1 MKKNFKI
8 VLALALAL
16 VLAFALVG
24 CSGESDKDADG
35 GAAAKTVVK
44 IGIGQPLT
52 AGAVAI
58 GQGERR
64 GALLAIKQANESA
77 KAKELG
83 IEFVGVDGDD
93 MGDPKTGVNV
103 ANMFVTDKAL
113 VGVVGHLNSGVSIA
127 ASKVYNEA
135 KVVMISPSSTNPELT
150 TLGYNNVFR
159 TCPTDA
165 VQGPAAAGVMFND
178 LGFKKIAVVTDSTPY
193 GDGLGAEVARVFEE
207 LGGEVAITEKTSDKD
222 TNFTALATKIKGEGV
237 DTVYYGGIYE
247 PFALF
252 AKQLKEAGVDGP
264 VFGPDGCYAQE
275 FIDIAGAKNAEGS
288 YVSSVGL
295 PLAESPGGT
304 AFLEAFKAEYPNEDN
319 GAYDGYAYDA
329 ANSIINGVFA
339 AAEGLGDATK
349 LFSPEGRDKIIEGVA
364 SVNFDGV
371 TGKVQFDDKGDTLN
385 KVVTVYQVKDGAW
398 VPVLYPA
405 VD

>member
-1 MKKNFKI
+1 MKKNLKI

-24 CSGESDKDADG
+24 CSAKKADDG
-35 GAAAKTVVK
+35 AAAAKTVIK

-64 GALLAIKQANESA
+64 GALLAIKQANASD
-77 KAKELG
+77 KAKELN

-103 ANMFVTDKAL
+103 ANMFVTDKAI

-127 ASKVYNEA
+127 AAKVYNEA
-135 KVVMISPSSTNPELT
+135 KVAMISPSSTNPELT
-150 TLGYNNVFR
+150 ALGYNNVFR

-165 VQGPAAAGVMFND
+165 VQGPAAANVIFTD
-178 LGFKKIAVVTDSTPY
+178 LGFKKIAVITDSTPY
-193 GDGLGAEVARVFEE
+193 GDGLGAEVSKVFTE
-207 LGGEVAITEKTSDKD
+207 LGGKVVITEKTSDKD
-222 TNFTALATKIKGEGV
+222 TNFTALATKIKAAGV

-275 FIDIAGAKNAEGS
+275 FIDIAGAKNADGS

-295 PLAESPGGT
+295 PLEESPGGT
-304 AFLEAFKAEYPNEDN
+304 AFLEAFKAEYPSDGN

-329 ANSIINGVFA
+329 ANAIINGVFA
-339 AAEGLGDATK
+339 AATELGDSAK
-349 LFSPEGRDKIIEGVA
+349 LTSPEGRDKIIAGIA
-364 SVNFDGV
+364 AVNFDGV
-371 TGKVQFDDKGDTLN
+371 TGKVQFDEKGDTLN
-385 KVVTVYQVKDGAW
+385 KVVTIYQVKDGKWA
-398 VPVLYPA
+398 PVLYPA
-405 VD
+405 VQ